1 MNEVVRQN
9 QETGR
14 TEQIKRILPKTIN
27 KMNKMLT
34 TSFVSIALI
43 FMSCEKDENSCVPAP
58 VNNNEPCIDSS
69 LIDGTSSCL
78 DIYEPVCGCDGVT
91 YGNSCYATI
100 FYGVSSYVEG
110 ECCD

>member
-1 MNEVVRQN
+1 MNEVVRKN

-14 TEQIKRILPKTIN
+14 TEQIKPILHKTIN
-27 KMNKMLT
+27 KILT
-34 TSFVSIALI
+34 ISFVSIALI
-43 FMSCEKDENSCVPAP
+43 FMSCVKDENSCVPVP

-69 LIDGTSSCL
+69 LIDGTSTCF

-100 FYGVSSYVEG
+100 FYGVSSFVEG

>member
-1 MNEVVRQN
+1 
-9 QETGR
+9 
-14 TEQIKRILPKTIN
+14 
-27 KMNKMLT
+27 MNKK
-34 TSFVSIALI
+34 IAIPLVAI
-43 FMSCEKDENSCVPAP
+43 ILVFISCEKEQNNCVPAS
-58 VNNNEPCIDSS
+58 VNINEPCIDSS
-69 LIDGTSSCL
+69 LIDSSSACF

>member
-1 MNEVVRQN
+1 
-9 QETGR
+9 
-14 TEQIKRILPKTIN
+14 
-27 KMNKMLT
+27 MNKK
-34 TSFVSIALI
+34 IAIPLVAI
-43 FMSCEKDENSCVPAP
+43 ILVFISCAKEQNNCVPSS
-58 VNNNEPCIDSS
+58 VNINEPCIDSS
-69 LIDGTSSCL
+69 LIDSSSVCF

>member
-1 MNEVVRQN
+1 
-9 QETGR
+9 
-14 TEQIKRILPKTIN
+14 
-27 KMNKMLT
+27 MNKKITL
-34 TSFVSIALI
+34 SIVVIILVFI
-43 FMSCEKDENSCVPAP
+43 SCEKEQNNCVQAP

-69 LIDGTSSCL
+69 LIDGTSACL

>member
-1 MNEVVRQN
+1 MKYLFNVLFLSLLLV
-9 QETGR
+9 
-14 TEQIKRILPKTIN
+14 
-27 KMNKMLT
+27 
-34 TSFVSIALI
+34 
-43 FMSCEKDENSCVPAP
+43 SCEKDQSNCVSAL

-69 LIDGTSSCL
+69 LIDSTSSCL
-78 DIYEPVCGCDGVT
+78 EIYEPVCGCDGIT